1 MVEFLNAKRRDKR
14 NRTDFYL
21 VMILIYAKRNAARYP
36 PDDMP
41 SLSKLEQLVLKHILQ
56 TYVFTYLLQNVL
68 IPSSPKIS
76 QGAKC
81 PNTLK
86 LNTTTDNELPI

>member
-36 PDDMP
+36 PHDMP